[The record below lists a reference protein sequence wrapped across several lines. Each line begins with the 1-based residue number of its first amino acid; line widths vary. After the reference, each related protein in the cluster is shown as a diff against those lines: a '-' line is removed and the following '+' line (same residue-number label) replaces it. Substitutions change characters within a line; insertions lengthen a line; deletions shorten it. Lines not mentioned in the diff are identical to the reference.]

1 MRRREFI
8 ALVGSTVAAWPPA
21 ARAQQA
27 GNLPVIGYLSQG
39 MPENAAILV
48 AGVAD
53 GLSAAGLVQQRDYTT
68 EFRWGRN
75 DVDHLPAL
83 VSELVQRRVAV
94 IVCLDTAPT
103 VRAAKAATTEIPIV
117 FALGNDP
124 VKGGL
129 VDSISHPGGNVTG
142 ISTMN
147 QDLGAKFVGLLH
159 ELLPTAKRFAILV
172 NIEATDSARSLIT
185 TAQVGALALG
195 LQTEVVFASKANE
208 IDEALAGLGARSQA
222 LIVHADALF
231 RQNDD
236 RVTSMAMRERLPTLS
251 SLPNFTKAGGF
262 MGYGSDFIEAHRQ
275 AGLYVG
281 RILKGE
287 KAGDLPVQLGV
298 KFTFAINLKT
308 AKAIGVDIPPTL
320 LARADEVIE

>member
-8 ALVGSTVAAWPPA
+8 ALVGSTVTAWPLA

>member
-8 ALVGSTVAAWPPA
+8 ALVGSTVAAWPSA

-129 VDSISHPGGNVTG
+129 VDSISHPGANVTG